1 MGQRHCINLDISRK
15 LHHDARRSY
24 IQDSLISEFEG
35 KILVLAQESQS
46 TKTALSAELSIERQK
61 NDLLKQNAISYQQM
75 NNSYEAETKYLKKRE
90 RKARR
95 ERNVAIGI
103 GAILI
108 VMAVVK

>member
-1 MGQRHCINLDISRK
+1 M
-15 LHHDARRSY
+15 HHDAYRAHV
-24 IQDSLISEFEG
+24 QDTIIGELEG
-35 KILVLAQESQS
+35 KVVFLTQEKAQIRLNYGAQ
-46 TKTALSAELSIERQK
+46 LSIEKEK

-75 NNSYEAETKYLKKRE
+75 NSSYEAETKYLKKRE

-108 VMAVVK
+108 VLAVVK

>member
-1 MGQRHCINLDISRK
+1 M
-15 LHHDARRSY
+15 HHDAYRSY
-24 IQDSLISEFEG
+24 VQDTVINELSG
-35 KILVLAQESQS
+35 KIGLLENQIANIQANFRDELA
-46 TKTALSAELSIERQK
+46 IERQK

-75 NNSYEAETKYLKKRE
+75 NSSYEAETKYLKKRE

-108 VMAVVK
+108 VLAVAK